1 MIIVDPKTNK
11 ITGWENPAG
20 NSNTLDLGKI
30 IRDVVKDELDKRLSD
45 IQQQL
50 HYISDRLPDTEVEE
64 IDDEDEDWEVVDEL
78 DSETSD
84 TKGVK

>member
-1 MIIVDPKTNK
+1 MIIGNPETGE
-11 ITGWENPAG
+11 ITGYEWPG
-20 NSNTLDLGKI
+20 SGDNTLDLDKI
-30 IRDVVKDELDKRLSD
+30 IRAIVKDELGKRLDD